1 MKRTYIF
8 AGIILTLS
16 ALLSQCGATN
26 PGGPLDPLPYPQYNP
41 SGVPERFFFADSQVV
56 MVATLSFIPTG
67 ADAQGRLTVDTNI
80 QMEVTNNSNQDY
92 TVEGDRITVYGAIT
106 EYPITTVGLD
116 PLGTTQQRQTIKAG
130 TSEILRYGNMA
141 IDGEIIIPST
151 ENQAFVQVGL
161 LLGENEI
168 IVTSQMANVSG

>member
-1 MKRTYIF
+1 MRRINII
-8 AGIILTLS
+8 AGILLTFS

-41 SGVPERFFFADSQVV
+41 TGVPERFFFADSQVV

-80 QMEVTNNSNQDY
+80 QVEVTNSSNQDY
-92 TVEGDRITVYGAIT
+92 QIEGDRMTVYGALT
-106 EYPITTVGLD
+106 EYPLATVGLD
-116 PLGTTQQRQTIKAG
+116 PLGTTQQRQTIQAG
-130 TSEILRYGNMA
+130 TSAILHYGNMA
-141 IDGEIIIPST
+141 IDGEITVPST

-168 IVTSQMANVSG
+168 IVTSQMASVSG